1 MRLVQENDSKRCLA
15 NYKSKSGKI
24 FLLPCRLKLTI
35 NERPLWKVDVEGLNP
50 KRVRSVIKK
59 KKRKISWILVSFPTF
74 IFVSSLSF
82 FFFLWN
88 WKTFIHFL
96 ILLFKKKKKKRAY
109 IFKNIFNFYT
119 IFLFRFIFVLCI
131 YSFVFLFLLLSSVP
145 LKDFLFQA

>member
-74 IFVSSLSF
+74 IFVSSLFF

-88 WKTFIHFL
+88 WKTFIHLL
-96 ILLFKKKKKKRAY
+96 ILLFKKKTHMYLK
-109 IFKNIFNFYT
+109 
-119 IFLFRFIFVLCI
+119 IFLIFTQYFYFALFSYFVYIALCF
-131 YSFVFLFLLLSSVP
+131 YFFCCLLFH
-145 LKDFLFQA
+145 

>member
-59 KKRKISWILVSFPTF
+59 KEKKNLVNPRLFSNFYFCVFTF
-74 IFVSSLSF
+74 F